1 MLLLIRNQM
10 LLKTVSELSDSL
22 RFFREKQNSIGFVP
36 TMGALH
42 IGHLSLVKRA
52 LTENDVVVISI
63 FVNPTQF
70 NNQEDLKNYP
80 RTLDEDLKLLEKFE
94 KCLIFAPNINEIYPE
109 NDVFTPLDLGNL
121 DKVLEG
127 KFRPKHFQG
136 VVHVVYNFFQIIMP
150 KKAYFGMKD
159 FQQLAVIKY
168 MNQHF
173 GFPIEIVP
181 CETLRE
187 ETGLAYSSRNMRLS
201 NNEKEAALIIWKT
214 LVFIKENKNLFS
226 PMALREKAITYFNQG
241 NLELEYL
248 EILDEKSFDTASDWS
263 SNNVCCIA
271 AYCGKV
277 RLIDNLLL

>member
-1 MLLLIRNQM
+1 M
-10 LLKTVSELSDSL
+10 LLKTVSELRDSL
-22 RFFREKQNSIGFVP
+22 RSFREKQNSIGFVP

-52 LTENDVVVISI
+52 LSENDVVVISI

-94 KCLIFAPNINEIYPE
+94 KCVIFAPNINEIYPQ

-168 MNQHF
+168 MNQYF

-226 PMALREKAITYFNQG
+226 PMALREKAITYFKQG

-248 EILDEKSFDTASDWS
+248 EIVDEKSFDTASDWS

-271 AYCGKV
+271 AYCGNV